1 MMTVFPVGKL
11 PPDVLSKIIVNAPI
25 LDKRVLF
32 GPNVG
37 LDCAVIDN
45 GDNFLVI
52 KNDPITFVTHNPG
65 WYAVQINANDIVTTG
80 AIPKWMMATFLLPE
94 NKTTMGL
101 LEEISTQL
109 FKACSEK
116 GISFIGGH
124 TEITYGIDRPIISV
138 TMIGEVKKE
147 NLIMTS
153 GAQIGDHILLTKGV
167 GIEGTAIIANEFGY
181 KLSGILSPEDIQ
193 LAKDYIFKPGISVY
207 KEALLAI
214 EDKGVHAMHDVTEG
228 GLSAALWELA
238 IASDKNIEFFPENVN
253 ISDITKIICEF
264 FNINPINLISSGALL
279 IAVDPKSLNQITSN
293 LIKNGIRFSRIGVVK
308 STGASVW
315 FEIDNLEMK
324 LEYPN
329 RDEITTLF

>member
-1 MMTVFPVGKL
+1 MSVFPVGKL
-11 PPDVLSKIIVNAPI
+11 PLEILKKIISNAPI
-25 LDKRVLF
+25 LDKRVVF

-52 KNDPITFVTHNPG
+52 KSDPITFVTHNPG

-94 NKTTMGL
+94 NKTTNEL
-101 LEEISTQL
+101 VEEISTQL
-109 FKACSEK
+109 FSACLEK

-124 TEITYGIDRPIISV
+124 TEITYGIDRPIISA

-147 NLIMTS
+147 NLVTTS
-153 GAQIGDHILLTKGV
+153 GAHIGDHILLTKGV
-167 GIEGTAIIANEFGY
+167 GIEGTAIIANEFAD
-181 KLSGILSPEDIQ
+181 KLSGILSPVEIQ
-193 LAKDYIFKPGISVY
+193 LAKEYVFTPGISVY
-207 KEALLAI
+207 KDALLSI
-214 EDKGVHAMHDVTEG
+214 ESKGVHAMHDVTEG

-238 IASDKNIEFFPENVN
+238 IASDKNIQFFPGNVFV
-253 ISDITKIICEF
+253 SDITKRICEF

-279 IAVDPKSLNQITSN
+279 IVVDSRSLKKITNN
-293 LIKNGIRFSRIGVVK
+293 LINNGIQCSRIGLVK
-308 STGASVW
+308 STGANVW
-315 FEIDNLEMK
+315 FESDNLEIK
-324 LEYPN
+324 LEYPD

>member
-1 MMTVFPVGKL
+1 MSVFPVGKL
-11 PPDVLSKIIVNAPI
+11 PPEILKKIISNAPI
-25 LDKRVLF
+25 LDKRVIF

-45 GDNFLVI
+45 GENFLVV

-80 AIPKWMMATFLLPE
+80 AIPKWMMATILLPE
-94 NKTTMGL
+94 KKTTKEL
-101 LEEISTQL
+101 VEEISTQL
-109 FKACSEK
+109 FSACSEK

-124 TEITYGIDRPIISV
+124 TEITFGIDRPIISA

-153 GAQIGDHILLTKGV
+153 GAQIGDHILLTKGI
-167 GIEGTAIIANEFGY
+167 GIEGTAIIANEFDH
-181 KLSGILSPEDIQ
+181 KLSGILSPEEIQ
-193 LAKDYIFKPGISVY
+193 LAKEYIFTPGISVY
-207 KEALLAI
+207 KDALFAI
-214 EDKGVHAMHDVTEG
+214 ENKGVNAMHDVTEG

-238 IASDKNIEFFPENVN
+238 IASDKNIQFFPENVF
-253 ISDITKIICEF
+253 ISDITKRICEF

-279 IAVDPKSLNQITSN
+279 LAVDSKSIKKITRN
-293 LIKNGIRFSRIGVVK
+293 LIKNGIQCSRIGLIK
-308 STGASVW
+308 SIGANVC
-315 FEIDNLEMK
+315 FESDNMEIK

-329 RDEITTLF
+329 SDEITSLF